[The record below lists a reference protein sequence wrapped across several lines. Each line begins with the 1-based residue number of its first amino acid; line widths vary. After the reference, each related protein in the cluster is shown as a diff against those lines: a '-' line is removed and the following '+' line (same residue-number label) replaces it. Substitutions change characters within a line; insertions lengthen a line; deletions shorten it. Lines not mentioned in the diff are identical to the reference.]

1 MPSRNIAVQR
11 QDYEALRKESR
22 PGESFTRMF
31 ERLLNER
38 RCRGELAGAWGVARG
53 ARDRA
58 LLAQLRGGRR

>member
-11 QDYEALRKESR
+11 QVYEALRKESR
-22 PGESFTRMF
+22 PGESFTRLF
-31 ERLLNER
+31 DRLLNER
-38 RCRGELAGAWGVARG
+38 RFLGELEGSWGVARG